1 MTLVLTLTM
10 HIPITFDLN
19 CRSNCYDISS
29 TSEPCSK
36 LLSLSHFSDTFLR
49 FMATLAPKSD
59 LSRVLQKIGELNL
72 KQGTSAF
79 SKFGCKNEG

>member
-1 MTLVLTLTM
+1 METAVTFNHNESYAVPPLPSPSLVSRT
-10 HIPITFDLN
+10 P
-19 CRSNCYDISS
+19 
-29 TSEPCSK
+29 
-36 LLSLSHFSDTFLR
+36 R
-49 FMATLAPKSD
+49 FMASMAPKSD

>member
-1 MTLVLTLTM
+1 MNHPIPSHPSPLF
-10 HIPITFDLN
+10 HIP
-19 CRSNCYDISS
+19 
-29 TSEPCSK
+29 
-36 LLSLSHFSDTFLR
+36 R
-49 FMATLAPKSD
+49 FMASMAPKSD